1 MMIDIHVSPRVLS
14 RLRRF
19 AVQYNNLRKRFK
31 LYAGQVIV
39 DALEHEDGHAGR
51 AERIITANPPTIVAI
66 QKLPSRN
73 GVPAALQPCFSI
85 AGVLRAVWPSSFEPG
100 TGRQPPADGERH
112 LGRPGTACIFSHGL
126 GCCGGTSGGTSATSG
141 GATGTSG
148 AGGTYAEGEVF
159 LGRFRVTRHDICDV
173 VVRTDELVHRS
184 PSLPRTI
191 PAAIAT
197 RCPLRARLNRG
208 SLLRLRP

>member
-1 MMIDIHVSPRVLS
+1 MIDIHAAPRVLS
-14 RLRRF
+14 RFRLRRF
-19 AVQYNNLRKRFK
+19 AVQYDNLRKRLK

-148 AGGTYAEGEVF
+148 AGGTSAGGEVF
-159 LGRFRVTRHDICDV
+159 LGRFFCV
-173 VVRTDELVHRS
+173 
-184 PSLPRTI
+184 
-191 PAAIAT
+191 
-197 RCPLRARLNRG
+197 
-208 SLLRLRP
+208 